1 MNNKQLE
8 EKEFIKENL
17 HDIFSHVFENA
28 AVGIVLTN
36 LKGVV
41 FKANS
46 AFCKM
51 LGYEL
56 DEILDKRVVD
66 FTYIDDQKK
75 DEELFLILQAGKINN
90 YSIQKRYIRKN
101 GSLIWTK
108 IKITLIKDNTG
119 RPIFALGFA
128 EDISEQKELE
138 KKLIEESRFLEIL
151 MKTSS
156 DSIYFKD
163 INSRFILINEATIR
177 KFGVRSAD
185 DIISKTDFDLFS
197 KEHAQKAFEDEQ
209 EVINSGKPKL
219 SIVEKEVWNDE
230 KVSWVS
236 TSKLPIK
243 DSNGKVIGT
252 FGITRDITDRMQ
264 FEERLKESEERYRI
278 LSDVTLEG
286 VVIHDNGILIDANP
300 AFLKMV
306 GYELDELVG
315 KNVIELL
322 IHSDYQKLSAQK
334 VKNQSSTPYEVLA
347 LKKDGT
353 KFYAEIEAKIYQY
366 KEKTVRVAAIRNIT
380 RRKKQEIVQNALYKI
395 SELVNRIED
404 IYDLYKNIHR
414 IIKTLMPANNFFIA
428 LYNKDTDMLSFPYF
442 VDEIDS
448 PPPPQKAGKGLTKY
462 IISHNIDA
470 LIDAN
475 MDLELRAKGEVDL
488 IGEPCKI
495 WLGVRLMVKNN
506 IIGAIVLQ
514 DYKDEKIYGEYEKE
528 ILVFVSEQIALA
540 IDKKRN
546 DEKLKK
552 YSDELKELVAS
563 KDKFFSIVAHDLK
576 SPFTALLGYSEVMA
590 NEYSEMSIDELGEFA
605 NNMNDV
611 AKKTYSLLE
620 NLLEWSRIQT
630 GRMKFNPENLVLFRI
645 SQQVVDLFVD
655 NAKKKGVLLRN
666 RSNPSHEIFAD
677 SNMIFTILRNLVS
690 NAIKFTRE
698 GDEVMFLS
706 REEDEHIE
714 ICVKDTGVGMS
725 AIDLDKLFRIDVHH
739 SEIGTEKEKGTGL
752 GLILCKEL
760 VEKNGGKIW
769 VESKI
774 NEGSELYFTIPK
786 PSVL

>member
-1 MNNKQLE
+1 MDNIQLSEKQ
-8 EKEFIKENL
+8 FIEENL
-17 HDIFSHVFENA
+17 HDIFLHVFENA

-46 AFCKM
+46 AFCKI
-51 LGYEL
+51 LGYDLKDLEG
-56 DEILDKRVVD
+56 KRVIE
-66 FTYIDDQKK
+66 FTYADDQQK
-75 DEELFLILQAGKINN
+75 DIELYKLLKTGKINN

-101 GSLIWTK
+101 GSLIWTR
-108 IKITLIKDNTG
+108 IKITLVKDKNN
-119 RPIFALGFA
+119 PIFALGFA

-138 KKLIEESRFLEIL
+138 KRLIEESRFLEIL
-151 MKTSS
+151 MKTST

-163 INSRFILINEATIR
+163 INSRFILVNDATVR

-185 DIISKTDFDLFS
+185 DIIGKTDFDLFS
-197 KEHAQKAFEDEQ
+197 KEHAEKALKDEQ
-209 EVINSGKPKL
+209 EVIKSGKPKL
-219 SIVEKEVWNDE
+219 SLIEKEVWNNNQIT
-230 KVSWVS
+230 WAS

-252 FGITRDITDRMQ
+252 FGITRDITEQ
-264 FEERLKESEERYRI
+264 IKAEEKIKESEERYKI
-278 LSDVTLEG
+278 LSEVTVEG
-286 VVIHDNGILIDANP
+286 VAIHDNGILIDANP

-306 GYELDELVG
+306 GYKLEELVG

-322 IHSDYQKLSAQK
+322 VHPDYQQVAFQK
-334 VKNQSSTPYEVLA
+334 IKNQSSTPYEVLA
-347 LKKDGT
+347 IKKDGT
-353 KFYAEIEAKIYQY
+353 KFYTEIEAKVYQH
-366 KEKTVRVAAIRNIT
+366 KDKTVRVAAIRDIT

-395 SELVNRIED
+395 SELVNSIDD
-404 IYDLYKNIHR
+404 IDDLYKNIHN
-414 IIKTLMPANNFFIA
+414 IIKTLMPANNFYIA
-428 LYNKDTDMLSFPYF
+428 LYDKETDMLSFPYF

-462 IISHNIDA
+462 IITKNIDA
-470 LIDAN
+470 LIDSK

-495 WLGVRLMVKNN
+495 WLGVRLIVKNN
-506 IIGAIVLQ
+506 IIGAVVLQ
-514 DYKDEKIYGEYEKE
+514 DYNDEKTYGEYEKE
-528 ILVFVSEQIALA
+528 ILIFVSEQIALA
-540 IDKKRN
+540 IEKKRN
-546 DEKLKK
+546 EEKLKK

-590 NEYSEMSIDELGEFA
+590 NEYREMSIDELGEFA
-605 NNMNDV
+605 YNMNDV

-630 GRMKFNPENLVLFRI
+630 GRMKFSPENLVLFRI
-645 SQQVVDLFVD
+645 SQQVVDLFID

-666 RSNPSHEIFAD
+666 RTNPIHEVHAD

-690 NAIKFTRE
+690 NAIKFTRD
-698 GDEVMFLS
+698 GDEVMILS
-706 REEDEHIE
+706 REVEKFIE
-714 ICVKDTGVGMS
+714 ICVKDTGVGMTEV
-725 AIDLDKLFRIDVHH
+725 DLQKLFKIDVHH

-760 VEKNGGKIW
+760 VEKNGGRIW

-774 NEGSELYFTIPK
+774 GEGSEFYFTIPK
-786 PSVL
+786 PNFS